1 MNQTLAKM
9 GMPTAFDDA
18 NADFSGMYDKTKTP
32 ENLYIG
38 LVIHKAYIDVYEE
51 GTEAAAA
58 TGVTMQATAVMEP
71 PQAKILTPTGRLF
84 SPSSTTK
91 PARSCLWA
99 KSTTRQN
106 NIWCYAG
113 KKF

>member
-1 MNQTLAKM
+1 
-9 GMPTAFDDA
+9 
-18 NADFSGMYDKTKTP
+18 MYDKTKTP

-71 PQAKILTPTGRLF
+71 PQAKIFNADRPFIFAIVHNQTGAILFMGKVNDPT
-84 SPSSTTK
+84 K
-91 PARSCLWA
+91 
-99 KSTTRQN
+99 
-106 NIWCYAG
+106 
-113 KKF
+113 